1 MKELGIFE
9 SKVSNE
15 PTRRQPVDC
24 QKLPFDV
31 QIYIAVIS
39 IIGFTGTI

>member
-15 PTRRQPVDC
+15 QTRRQPVDC

-31 QIYIAVIS
+31 QISTTVIR
-39 IIGFTGTI
+39 IICFMWTI